1 MRGLDWVATVFFAVI
16 GAGVAVPLD
25 VAAMQLEAHASVTPS
40 VVPLNGQ
47 FTLEVEVRGTNRMD
61 VEPSLPDLGDFSRYI
76 GRNSSTSMQMI
87 NGVTTVSLIIQ
98 YRYRAIR
105 EGTFEIG
112 VVEVEAGGQVLRTQ
126 PVTLT
131 VSTAGAAV
139 GGWGWT
145 RKFGWCRPR

>member
-1 MRGLDWVATVFFAVI
+1 MRGLARVATVFFVASVS
-16 GAGVAVPLD
+16 GVAAPFE
-25 VAAMQLEAHASVTPS
+25 VAALQLEAHASVTPS

-47 FTLEVEVRGTNRMD
+47 FTLDVELRGTNRRD
-61 VEPSLPDLGDFSRYI
+61 AEPSLPDLGGFSRYI

-131 VSTAGAAV
+131 VSTAGAATR
-139 GGWGWT
+139 GGG
-145 RKFGWCRPR
+145 GP